1 MKRVVDQRDQQ
12 RSNQKMGGHTVTLTT
27 QVKEEL
33 ARVTVS
39 RPSSRRAEVSALAR
53 FTATIHTVSGQVLV
67 EFDVDS
73 DNIARRLQTE
83 IDDLYHR
90 ESTLISRAKSAWLL
104 AEGNTFGAY
113 LLPSFLARCQMR
125 RQHGGVP
132 FWLVEVS
139 LNRDVPA
146 L

>member
-1 MKRVVDQRDQQ
+1 MWIETTLRGDFKQKLTISITVNQLFTLLVAQVDEKAHATL
-12 RSNQKMGGHTVTLTT
+12 SELWNQV
-27 QVKEEL
+27 
-33 ARVTVS
+33 
-39 RPSSRRAEVSALAR
+39 
-53 FTATIHTVSGQVLV
+53 
-67 EFDVDS
+67 
-73 DNIARRLQTE
+73 
-83 IDDLYHR
+83 
-90 ESTLISRAKSAWLL
+90 LISRAKSAWLL

>member
-90 ESTLISRAKSAWLL
+90 ESTIHTTGSAS
-104 AEGNTFGAY
+104 GRKGTRY
-113 LLPSFLARCQMR
+113 LVR
-125 RQHGGVP
+125 V
-132 FWLVEVS
+132 V
-139 LNRDVPA
+139 
-146 L
+146 